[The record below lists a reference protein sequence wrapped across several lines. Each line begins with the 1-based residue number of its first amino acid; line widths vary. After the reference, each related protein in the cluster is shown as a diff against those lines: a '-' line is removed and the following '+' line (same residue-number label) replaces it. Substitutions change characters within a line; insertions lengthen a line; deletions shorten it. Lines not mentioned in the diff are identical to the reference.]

1 MAMPHRLHFVEI
13 LPALHADHCEQSP
26 AQSIRQFRWLIA
38 GLVFLALFLLSLRA
52 IGWV

>member
-1 MAMPHRLHFVEI
+1 MALQHRLHFVEI

-38 GLVFLALFLLSLRA
+38 GLVFLALFLVSLRA